1 MEGFQKAGGRCEPVS
16 VEISSL
22 TQELFFCREKRRAAL
37 KASEYNLGWYRVLNA
52 PIGYAGRGFFVE
64 FVGQQGRG
72 IYEQAA

>member
-1 MEGFQKAGGRCEPVS
+1 MEGFQKAGGRCEP
-16 VEISSL
+16 E
-22 TQELFFCREKRRAAL
+22 CREKRRAAL